1 MAKIYQDLE
10 FFPVYLL
17 STTVKMINELQSVL
31 DWEINWYA
39 YSCHEEKWI
48 LQICKTVDQHAD
60 WMLMAKKYAKN
71 RKNLSRNISKN

>member
-10 FFPVYLL
+10 FFPVYFL

-39 YSCHEEKWI
+39 YSGHEEKWI